1 MNGVIFVDKK
11 ENWTSRDVVNK
22 ISKIYQTKKVGHTG
36 TLDPMAT
43 GVLIICIGA
52 YTKLVEELTNKEK
65 EYIATMQLGIKTDTK
80 DITGTIIK
88 EEQVSFNEEEINNI
102 FTNFPHEYIQT
113 VPEYSAVK
121 VNGKKLYEYQREGIK
136 IELPKRTV
144 QIKELELLKIENNY
158 ITFRT
163 IVSKGTY
170 IRSLIEDIA
179 TSLGTVA
186 TMTSL
191 RRTKQGIISINDC
204 YNLEEIT
211 SDTKLKTIDDLF
223 TYPKVEVDENIRK
236 KIENGN
242 KLSLNCSYEK
252 VILTYNNNCIAIYQK
267 DNLEYK
273 MVFKVI

>member
-65 EYIATMQLGIKTDTK
+65 EYVETMQLGIKTDTK

-242 KLSLNCSYEK
+242 KLSLKCSYEK